1 MYFLTFTF
9 VSIFA
14 AINGGNFHLII
25 TTMRLAKKVFLLAS
39 TLTLVASCGTQSSKN
54 DFSSVRLSGAGA
66 SFPAKIYTRWFKDL
80 ANEGGPKV
88 NYQAVGSGSGRK
100 AFIDETVNFGASDD
114 PMKDKDI
121 AKVTRGLV
129 QIPMVG
135 GTIAFGYNY
144 DCDLK
149 LTQEQAV
156 QVAMGMIKDWKE
168 LGCPAGKLTWV
179 HRSDGSGTTKAFT
192 NSMEAFSKTW
202 TLGTGKSVKWPAG
215 VGAKGNSGVA
225 GVIQNTPGAI
235 GYVNQSYIKGDVKAA
250 ALQNLSGEFV
260 TPNNESGAIA
270 LNGITL
276 DENLAGK
283 NPNPTA
289 KGAYPIAT
297 LTWILAYETGNGEN
311 TEAIQEVFN
320 ILLSDEYQ
328 NKASSLGFVP
338 LNGDILEKSRDAV
351 GRIGR

>member
-1 MYFLTFTF
+1 M
-9 VSIFA
+9 SI
-14 AINGGNFHLII
+14 
-25 TTMRLAKKVFLLAS
+25 AKKALLFTSALALLAGQS
-39 TLTLVASCGTQSSKN
+39 ATASM
-54 DFSSVRLSGAGA
+54 RLSGAGA
-66 SFPAKIYTRWFKDL
+66 TFPSKIYTRWFFDL
-80 ANEGGPKV
+80 AKSGGPRV

-114 PMKDKDI
+114 PMKDSDI
-121 AKVTRGLV
+121 KRVTRGLV

-156 QVAMGMIKDWKE
+156 QVAMGMIKNWKE
-168 LGCPAGKLTWV
+168 VGCKPGKLTWT

-235 GYVNQSYIKGDVKAA
+235 GYVNQSYIKGSVKAA
-250 ALQNLSGEFV
+250 ALQNFSGEFLK
-260 TPNNESGAIA
+260 PSIEAGAKA

-289 KGAYPIAT
+289 KGAYPIAS
-297 LTWILAYETGNGEN
+297 LTWILAYETGNGRN
-311 TEAIQEVFN
+311 TKAIKKSLN
-320 ILLSDEYQ
+320 TLLSDEYQ
-328 NKASSLGFVP
+328 DKAPSLGFVP
-338 LNGDILEKSRDAV
+338 LKGDILEKSRAAV
-351 GRIGR
+351 KKIGR

>member
-1 MYFLTFTF
+1 M
-9 VSIFA
+9 SI
-14 AINGGNFHLII
+14 
-25 TTMRLAKKVFLLAS
+25 AKKALLFTSALALMAGPSVTAS
-39 TLTLVASCGTQSSKN
+39 T
-54 DFSSVRLSGAGA
+54 RLSGAGA
-66 SFPAKIYTRWFKDL
+66 SFPAKIYTRWFSDL
-80 ANEGGPKV
+80 AKSGGPRV

-100 AFIDETVNFGASDD
+100 AFIDQTVNFGASDD
-114 PMKDKDI
+114 PMKDSDI

-156 QVAMGMIKDWKE
+156 QVAMGMVSNWKE
-168 LGCPAGKLTWV
+168 LGCKAGKLTWA

-235 GYVNQSYIKGDVKAA
+235 GYVNQSYIRGNVKAA
-250 ALQNLSGEFV
+250 ALQNLSGEFLKPSV
-260 TPNNESGAIA
+260 EAGAKA

-289 KGAYPIAT
+289 KGAYPIAS
-297 LTWILAYETGNGEN
+297 LTWILAYEKGNGWN
-311 TEAIQEVFN
+311 TRAIKKSLST
-320 ILLSDEYQ
+320 LLSDEYQ
-328 NKASSLGFVP
+328 DKAPTLGFVP
-338 LNGDILEKSRDAV
+338 LKGDILEKSRAAV
-351 GRIGR
+351 KKIGK

>member
-1 MYFLTFTF
+1 
-9 VSIFA
+9 
-14 AINGGNFHLII
+14 
-25 TTMRLAKKVFLLAS
+25 
-39 TLTLVASCGTQSSKN
+39 
-54 DFSSVRLSGAGA
+54 
-66 SFPAKIYTRWFKDL
+66 
-80 ANEGGPKV
+80 
-88 NYQAVGSGSGRK
+88 
-100 AFIDETVNFGASDD
+100 
-114 PMKDKDI
+114 MKDSDI
-121 AKVTRGLV
+121 EKVTRGLV

-156 QVAMGMIKDWKE
+156 QVAMGMIKNWKE
-168 LGCPAGKLTWV
+168 LGCKSGKLTWA

-202 TLGTGKSVKWPAG
+202 NLGTGKSVKWPSG

-235 GYVNQSYIKGDVKAA
+235 GYVNQSYIKGNVKAA

-260 TPNNESGAIA
+260 TPNTESGAIA
-270 LNGITL
+270 LNGINL

-297 LTWILAYETGNGEN
+297 LTWILAYETGNGRSTQAIKQAFN
-311 TEAIQEVFN
+311 T
-320 ILLSDEYQ
+320 LLSDEYQ
-328 NKASSLGFVP
+328 DKASSLGFIP
-338 LNGDILEKSRDAV
+338 LKGNILLKSRAAV
-351 GRIGR
+351 EKIGS

>member
-1 MYFLTFTF
+1 M
-9 VSIFA
+9 SILKKSLILSS
-14 AINGGNFHLII
+14 AISLI
-25 TTMRLAKKVFLLAS
+25 LAPSAMAS
-39 TLTLVASCGTQSSKN
+39 K
-54 DFSSVRLSGAGA
+54 RLSGAGA
-66 SFPAKIYTRWFKDL
+66 SFPSKIYTRWFFDL
-80 ANEGGPKV
+80 AKSGGPRV

-114 PMKDKDI
+114 PMKDSDI
-121 AKVTRGLV
+121 EKVTRGLV

-156 QVAMGMIKDWKE
+156 QVALGMIKNWKE
-168 LGCPAGKLTWV
+168 LGCKSGKLTWT

-202 TLGTGKSVKWPAG
+202 NLGTGKSVKWPAG

-235 GYVNQSYIKGDVKAA
+235 GYVNQSYIKGNVKAA

-260 TPNNESGAIA
+260 TPNTESGAIA
-270 LNGITL
+270 LNGINL

-297 LTWILAYETGNGEN
+297 LTWILAYEKGNGRN
-311 TEAIQEVFN
+311 TKAIQDTFYK
-320 ILLSDEYQ
+320 LLSDEYQ
-328 NKASSLGFVP
+328 SKAPALGFVP
-338 LNGDILEKSRDAV
+338 LKGEILKKSIDAV

>member
-1 MYFLTFTF
+1 ML
-9 VSIFA
+9 SPSA
-14 AINGGNFHLII
+14 
-25 TTMRLAKKVFLLAS
+25 MAS
-39 TLTLVASCGTQSSKN
+39 K
-54 DFSSVRLSGAGA
+54 RLSGLGA
-66 SFPAKIYTRWFKDL
+66 SFPSKIYTRWFFDL
-80 ANEGGPKV
+80 AKSGGPRI

-114 PMKDKDI
+114 PMKVSDI
-121 AKVTRGLV
+121 EKVKRGLV

-168 LGCPAGKLTWV
+168 LGCKSGKLTWT

-192 NSMEAFSKTW
+192 NSMKAFSLTW

-225 GVIQNTPGAI
+225 GVIQNTLGAI
-235 GYVNQSYIKGDVKAA
+235 GYVNQSYIKGNVRAA

-260 TPNNESGAIA
+260 TPNTESGAIA
-270 LNGITL
+270 LNGINL
-276 DENLAGK
+276 DKNLAGK

-297 LTWILAYETGNGEN
+297 LTWILAYEKGNGRN
-311 TEAIQEVFN
+311 TKAIQNTFYK
-320 ILLSDEYQ
+320 LLSDEYQ
-328 NKASSLGFVP
+328 DKASALGFVP
-338 LNGDILEKSRDAV
+338 LKGDILEKSRAAV
-351 GRIGR
+351 KKIGR